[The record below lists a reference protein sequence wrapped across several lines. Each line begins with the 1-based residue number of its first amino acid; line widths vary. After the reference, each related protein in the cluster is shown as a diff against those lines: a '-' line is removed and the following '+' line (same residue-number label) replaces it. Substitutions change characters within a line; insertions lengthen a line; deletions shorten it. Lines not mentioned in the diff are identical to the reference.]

1 MLKRGVRIILILII
15 ACFYCINIAYGN
27 NKAIITVTSNQNRVE
42 KGEEIEIT
50 IKIEEAKTSAYDF
63 SLYFDNAKWDCISNV
78 ENTNVLGNRV
88 LFVWF
93 DEKGGEGA
101 KQGDLVT
108 FKFRA
113 KEDGL
118 TTFQIDG
125 EFYDQNGKIIETN
138 FEEKQ
143 VRIGKEE
150 SSLFQEEK
158 EEGNDTKQSNANLQ
172 ALRLGREGI
181 TPNFSPD
188 VYEYYLTVPTSV
200 QDIEVLAISENPN
213 ATIQI
218 TGNTNLQNGLNMIR
232 VQVISL
238 DKAQSNTY
246 TIQVTKTD
254 HMELANTNLEI
265 LAIENVLLVP
275 PFNSNQTNYQSQ
287 IANEQETLNVLAIP
301 ENEQAVVTI
310 TGKDNLKEGDNLL
323 EIVVTAPNGFSKK
336 KFQVKV
342 YRRNEEEEKNYQEE
356 RQLQKKA
363 LEDAYEIEKT
373 SNRNR
378 RNARGGNQR
387 TDEKVW
393 SCFCWNYNKYH
404 NFDCDTKMDLE
415 KQKT

>member
-1 MLKRGVRIILILII
+1 MLKRGLRIILIFII
-15 ACFYCINIAYGN
+15 ACFYLINIAYGN
-27 NKAIITVTSNQNRVE
+27 NKATITVTSNQNRVE

-63 SLYFDNAKWDCISNV
+63 SLYFDNAKWDYVSHM

-113 KEDGL
+113 KEEGL

-143 VRIGKEE
+143 VRIGKKE
-150 SSLFQEEK
+150 SNLFKEEK
-158 EEGNDTKQSNANLQ
+158 EEGNNTKQSNANLQ
-172 ALRLGREGI
+172 ALRLNREGI

-188 VYEYYLTVPTSV
+188 IYEYYLTVPTSI

-218 TGNTNLQNGLNMIR
+218 AGNTNLQNGLNTIR

-238 DKAQSNTY
+238 DKTQSNTY

-275 PFNSNQTNYQSQ
+275 PFNSNQTNYQAQ
-287 IANEQETLNVLAIP
+287 IANEQDTLNVLAIP

-356 RQLQKKA
+356 RQWQKEA
-363 LEDAYEIEKT
+363 LEEAYEIEKT

-393 SCFCWNYNKYH
+393 FHFCWNYNK
-404 NFDCDTKMDLE
+404 
-415 KQKT
+415 